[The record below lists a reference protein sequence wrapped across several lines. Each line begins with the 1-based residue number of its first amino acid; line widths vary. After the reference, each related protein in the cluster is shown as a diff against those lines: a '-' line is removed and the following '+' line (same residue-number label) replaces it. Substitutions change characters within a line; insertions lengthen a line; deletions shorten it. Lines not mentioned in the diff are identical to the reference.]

1 MTDARRSQLEL
12 LLDQQRRRLLAAVL
26 LPSEGP
32 LTDAQRRQVWQAV
45 NKHREAHRI
54 GIGDIAKQTG
64 VSTSALQRLFTDAYQ
79 GVSLATLDGHLRSL
93 NDWLEADARRRLA
106 APRTQYVETLVAKR
120 ILVAA
125 QHATARGVNIICHG
139 PSGIGKSLVA
149 GVLVEKYPGAIYIR
163 VSRGTRTFERF
174 RSVLATK
181 LRISTRG
188 GPRNRQVGATADE
201 RVFERLRG
209 SHRLLVIDEA
219 HRLADATLDWLR
231 DLSDETHVPM
241 VLLCT
246 YELVE
251 RIQADAHPERG
262 QLYSR
267 FGYVRDLTAGCDEV
281 PGGSHPLFTHAQI
294 RAMFESDLVR
304 LTPEAGEYLMS
315 MANLLGYGSLRVC
328 RLLMDWAPIVAR
340 GLAGVDQ
347 TAPVVID
354 ADLLVRLQREV
365 KSDPAFDSMVAE
377 HGTAPVAVAS

>member
-1 MTDARRSQLEL
+1 MDTDPRSQLEI
-12 LLDQQRRRLLAAVL
+12 LLDQQRRRLIAAVL
-26 LPSEGP
+26 LPSAGP
-32 LTDAQRRQVWQAV
+32 LTDAQRREVWQAV
-45 NKHREAHRI
+45 NKHRETHRI
-54 GIGDIAKQTG
+54 RVGDIAKQTG
-64 VSTSALQRLFTDAYQ
+64 LSTSALQRLFADAFKD
-79 GVSLATLDGHLRSL
+79 VPLPVLDGRLRAL

-106 APRTQYVETLVAKR
+106 APRTRYVETLVAKR

-125 QHATARGVNIICHG
+125 QHATAHSIPMICCG

-149 GVLVEKYPGAIYIR
+149 EVLVEKYPGAIYVR

-188 GPRNRQVGATADE
+188 GPRNRQIGATADE
-201 RVFERLRG
+201 RIFDRLRD
-209 SHRLLVIDEA
+209 SHRLVIIDEA
-219 HRLADATLDWLR
+219 HRLADSALDWLR
-231 DLSDETHVPM
+231 DLSDVAHVPM
-241 VLLCT
+241 LLLST

-251 RIQADAHPERG
+251 RIRADARPDRG

-267 FGYVRDLTAGCDEV
+267 FGYVRDLTSGCDEV
-281 PGGSHPLFTHAQI
+281 PGGSHPLFTHSQV

-304 LTPEAGEYLMS
+304 LTPEASEHLMRL
-315 MANLLGYGSLRVC
+315 ANMLGYGSLRVC

-340 GLAGVDQ
+340 GLAGLDP
-347 TAPVVID
+347 TAAVVID

-377 HGTAPVAVAS
+377 HGPAPVAVAS